1 MLSFA
6 FVGSIMM
13 NFSTE
18 MNSFI
23 TYTSLSILG
32 IGMSG
37 LLTASLYLVNEFSTP
52 QNRGYIT
59 GLQTL
64 VGILGIA
71 VETFIGAVLYEFVNR
86 NGPFNLFATTCLIGI
101 FIAVIIYWKAG
112 KKGKKSLTA
121 DLLSEQQSQ
130 AENSGVMETSA

>member
-1 MLSFA
+1 
-6 FVGSIMM
+6 
-13 NFSTE
+13 
-18 MNSFI
+18 
-23 TYTSLSILG
+23 
-32 IGMSG
+32 
-37 LLTASLYLVNEFSTP
+37 
-52 QNRGYIT
+52 
-59 GLQTL
+59 L

-121 DLLSEQQSQ
+121 DLLSE
-130 AENSGVMETSA
+130 